1 MQAPAARRRGKCL
14 DIAKPAFEFG
24 VGAAQ
29 RGFRIGAEFA
39 GQIDAGEQQIAEFVF
54 EPFGVGRCCTIGCRV
69 PDFLLTD
76 ISTPKKDA
84 AE

>member
-1 MQAPAARRRGKCL
+1 VAVGGGVGFDVAEAALKL
-14 DIAKPAFEFG
+14 G

-29 RGFRIGAEFA
+29 CGFRVGAEFA
-39 GQIDAGEQQIAEFVF
+39 GQVDAGEQQIAEFVF